1 MIERINL
8 LPARQRRGSA
18 RAGGWLPLAAGLAVA
33 ALAVLS
39 VREIVLRNALERR
52 RTEIAGERE
61 RLTAEQQ
68 GAAAALGRVR
78 ALADEKAAL
87 QARLDA
93 LAALQQGRRSWSEL
107 LVRIGQ
113 LTPEGLWFT
122 AIESVGRGAGGPS
135 PLVLQFQGKAFT
147 HERISELLGTLEQ
160 DRDFTDVELVSTAKG
175 AYLDREVVDFKL
187 TSQVR
192 GR

>member
-8 LPARQRRGSA
+8 LPARQQRGTA
-18 RAGGWLPLAAGLAVA
+18 RTGGWLPLAVGLAVA
-33 ALAVLS
+33 VLAVLG
-39 VREIVLRNALERR
+39 VREIVLRGSLERR
-52 RTEIAGERE
+52 RAEIAGERD

-68 GAAAALGRVR
+68 SAAAALGRVR

-113 LTPEGLWFT
+113 LTPEGLWLT
-122 AIESVGRGAGGPS
+122 AIESVVRGAGDPAA
-135 PLVLQFQGKAFT
+135 PVLQLQGKAFS

-160 DRDFTDVELVSTAKG
+160 DRDFTDVELISTAKG

-187 TSQVR
+187 SCRVR